1 MEIKLKK
8 QIETLEREI
17 TLKSVDLDEDIEDF
31 SIEIHDF
38 KDQEK
43 LITISP
49 RCVRCNLC
57 VEECPIKVIRRPDR
71 QSVV

>member
-31 SIEIHDF
+31 NVDIHDF
-38 KDQEK
+38 NDQEK
-43 LITISP
+43 LI
-49 RCVRCNLC
+49 RL
-57 VEECPIKVIRRPDR
+57 
-71 QSVV
+71 SVLPLGLKELK